1 MRRRG
6 LAEDD
11 AFRLLRKMAMDRN
24 MRLADLARE
33 LVAAAELL

>member
-1 MRRRG
+1 

-11 AFRLLRKMAMDRN
+11 AFRLLRKMAMDRH

-33 LVAAAELL
+33 VVATAELL